1 MKIQNLEHVKVVSTS
16 EVVGGRGYRSGG
28 YNFDRSK
35 RLNIDIRERVDIQ
48 KYLDTV
54 SYVYGNS
61 AIAEADAEAHGY
73 DSNAEGFSFTFTT
86 PYSSAASATS
96 VSQS

>member
-16 EVVGGRGYRSGG
+16 EIVGGRGRRKGG
-28 YNFDRSK
+28 FNTNRNK
-35 RLNIDIRERVDIQ
+35 RLNIYIKERVDIQ
-48 KYLDTV
+48 KYLDTY
-54 SYVYGNS
+54 SFVYGNS
-61 AIAEADAEAHGY
+61 AIAEGDAEAYGH
-73 DSNAEGFSFTFTT
+73 DSNAEAFSFTVTT